1 MALWGVVRGA
11 VETTGRGLV
20 AGAHLGLNTDA
31 NNACLRAADR
41 TCKDVTTVGLDAVGV
56 VANTVA
62 PVVQSCGHGLASGS
76 LTVADYATFKQIT
89 TFSEIANNQAVMSQ
103 TKMEQASHGMAHA
116 LSMQNSSFNDAPQDV
131 GPWMFRLPGSTKAC
145 EMFLPG
151 THDSAAFCG
160 GALAQC
166 QGWSIERQ
174 LSCGIR
180 CFDLCPWMKGDELVV
195 HHMQHFWFVA
205 DTFDRF
211 LLQNPS
217 EVIFLRINYS
227 RSKQFLDDVIKS
239 VRSDIEARPKWSQF
253 ETDFSGLR
261 LDEMRGRV
269 FAIQGSFGRVPTDV
283 QEKSLGHSKAQV
295 EEVLQHAVK
304 ERRDDTLYINYLSGG
319 GADGL
324 TWATPSVIARHV
336 NAEAVRAMA
345 DFKPSVFMMDYPGTG
360 LVEKIITRNGISLS

>member
-41 TCKDVTTVGLDAVGV
+41 TGKDASTAGLDAVGV

-76 LTVADYATFKQIT
+76 LTVADYTTFKQIT
-89 TFSEIANNQAVMSQ
+89 TFSEIAKNQAVLSQ
-103 TKMEQASHGMAHA
+103 SKMEQASYGMAHA
-116 LSMQNSSFNDAPQDV
+116 LSVQDSSFNDAPQDV

-151 THDSAAFCG
+151 THDSAAFFG
-160 GALAQC
+160 GDLAQC

-174 LSCGIR
+174 LSSGIR
-180 CFDLCPWMKGDELVV
+180 CFDLRLRKKGDELVV
-195 HHMQHFWFVA
+195 RQRQHFGFVA

-211 LLQNPS
+211 LQQNPS
-217 EVIFLRINYS
+217 EVILVRI
-227 RSKQFLDDVIKS
+227 DDSDNNQCSEDVVKS
-239 VRSDIEARPKWSQF
+239 VRSDIEARPKWSNF
-253 ETDFSGLR
+253 ETDFSGLP
-261 LDEMRGRV
+261 LDEMRGCV

-283 QEKSLGHSKAQV
+283 QEKSLGSSKAKI

-304 ERRDDTLYINYLSGG
+304 ERRDDTLHINYLSGG
-319 GADGL
+319 GADGM

-345 DFKPSVFMMDYPGTG
+345 DFKPSVFMLDYPGTG